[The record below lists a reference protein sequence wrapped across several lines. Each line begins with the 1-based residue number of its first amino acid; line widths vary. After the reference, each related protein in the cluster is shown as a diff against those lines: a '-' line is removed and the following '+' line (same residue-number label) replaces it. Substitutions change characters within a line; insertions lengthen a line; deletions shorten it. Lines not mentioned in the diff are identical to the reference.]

1 MEGLRGEQGKN
12 KADRGKTLDEM
23 KRLQE
28 GVQRKIKDVQ
38 AQKGKM
44 TFRSLA
50 EVDER
55 ISWVSYSMVR
65 LYADEG

>member
-1 MEGLRGEQGKN
+1 MDGLRGEQGKS
-12 KADRGKTLDEM
+12 KSDRGKTLDEM

-28 GVQRKIKDVQ
+28 AVSRKIKDVQ

-44 TFRSLA
+44 AYRSLA

-55 ISWVSYSMVR
+55 I
-65 LYADEG
+65 A